1 VPAVTVEISVVVPT
15 FKRPQLLDR
24 CLAALVAQTFDPA
37 AYEIVIADDAA
48 SESTRRQVEA
58 WRSRCL
64 QMGPVI
70 HYLPVRDSHG
80 PAAARNA
87 GWRFAR
93 GRVIAF
99 TDDDCIPEPEWLAAG
114 TRAIREGATGVSGRV
129 VVPLPEDPTDY
140 ERNAAGLATAEFV
153 TANCFYLR
161 SALEAV
167 GGFDERFAMAWRE
180 DSDLWLTFMG
190 RGETLVSAED
200 AVVVHPLRPAPWGV
214 SLSQQRKSQYNALL
228 YKKHPVLYRQR
239 VQPGPPRDYYAI
251 VASIAGCLLG
261 LGLRRPKIT
270 IASFVL
276 WVRLTGT
283 FIARRLHG
291 TSRRPAHIAEI
302 AVTSALIPPL
312 AVYWRLR
319 GAFAHRVRFL

>member
-1 VPAVTVEISVVVPT
+1 VTIEVSVVVPT
-15 FKRPQLLDR
+15 SNRPQLLDR
-24 CLAALVAQTFDPA
+24 CLAGLVTQVFGTTS
-37 AYEIVIADDAA
+37 YEIVIADDEA
-48 SESTRRQVEA
+48 SESTRRQVEE
-58 WRSRCL
+58 WRSRFL
-64 QMGPVI
+64 QIGPAI
-70 HYLPVRDSHG
+70 HYLPVCDSRG

-93 GRVIAF
+93 GGVIAF
-99 TDDDCIPEPEWLAAG
+99 TDDDCIPEPEWLVAG
-114 TRAIREGATGVSGRV
+114 VRAIREGATGVSGRV

-153 TANCFYLR
+153 TANSFYLR
-161 SALEAV
+161 SALEDV

-200 AVVVHPLRPAPWGV
+200 AVVIHPLRPAPWGV

-228 YKKHPVLYRQR
+228 YKKHPQLYRQR

-251 VASIAGCLLG
+251 VGSIVGCLLG
-261 LGLRRPKIT
+261 LGFRRPGVT
-270 IASFVL
+270 VASFMV
-276 WVRLTGT
+276 WTRLTGA

-291 TSRRPAHIAEI
+291 TSRRPAHVAEVI
-302 AVTSALIPPL
+302 VTSALIPPL

-319 GAFAHRVRFL
+319 GAFVHRVRFL

>member
-1 VPAVTVEISVVVPT
+1 VPT

-24 CLAALVAQTFDPA
+24 CLAALVAQTCDPA

-48 SESTRRQVEA
+48 SESTRRQVED
-58 WRSRCL
+58 WRGRCL
-64 QMGPVI
+64 QTGPKI

-99 TDDDCIPEPEWLAAG
+99 TDDDCIPDPEWLAAG
-114 TRAIREGATGVSGRV
+114 MRAIREGATGVSGRV

-190 RGETLVSAED
+190 RGETLVSAAD

-270 IASFVL
+270 IASLVV

-319 GAFAHRVRFL
+319 GAFTHRVRFL

>member
-1 VPAVTVEISVVVPT
+1 VTIEVSVVVPT
-15 FKRPQLLDR
+15 SNRPQLLDR
-24 CLAALVAQTFDPA
+24 CLAGLVTQVFGTTS
-37 AYEIVIADDAA
+37 YEIVIADDEA
-48 SESTRRQVEA
+48 SESTRRQVEE
-58 WRSRCL
+58 WRSRFL
-64 QMGPVI
+64 QTGPAI
-70 HYLPVRDSHG
+70 HYLPVCDSRG

-93 GRVIAF
+93 GGVIAF
-99 TDDDCIPEPEWLAAG
+99 TDDDCIPEPEWLAVG
-114 TRAIREGATGVSGRV
+114 VQAIRQGATGVSGRV

-153 TANCFYLR
+153 TANSFYLR

-200 AVVVHPLRPAPWGV
+200 AVVIHPLRPAPWGV

-228 YKKHPVLYRQR
+228 YKKHPQLYRQR

-251 VASIAGCLLG
+251 VGSIVGCLLG
-261 LGLRRPKIT
+261 LGFRRPGVMV
-270 IASFVL
+270 ASFMV
-276 WVRLTGT
+276 WARLTGA

-291 TSRRPAHIAEI
+291 TSRRPAHVAEVI
-302 AVTSALIPPL
+302 VTSALIPPL

-319 GAFAHRVRFL
+319 GAFVHRVRFL

>member
-1 VPAVTVEISVVVPT
+1 MTIEVSVVVPT
-15 FKRPQLLDR
+15 FERPQLLDS
-24 CLAALVAQTFDPA
+24 CLAALVAQTFDPSS
-37 AYEIVIADDAA
+37 YEIVIADDAA
-48 SESTRRQVEA
+48 SETTCRQVED
-58 WRSRCL
+58 WRNRCL
-64 QMGPVI
+64 RMGPAV

-93 GRVIAF
+93 GRIIAF

-114 TRAIREGATGVSGRV
+114 IRAIRDGATGVSGRV

-161 SALEAV
+161 SALEVV

-190 RGETLVSAED
+190 RGESLVSAED
-200 AVVVHPLRPAPWGV
+200 AVVLHPLRPAPWGV
-214 SLSQQRKSQYNALL
+214 SLSQQQKSMYNALL

-251 VASIAGCLLG
+251 VASIVGCLLG
-261 LGLRRPKIT
+261 LSLRRPGIT
-270 IASFVL
+270 VASFLV
-276 WVRLTGT
+276 WARLTGE
-283 FIARRLHG
+283 FIARRLHD
-291 TSRRPAHIAEI
+291 TSRRPTHITEVV
-302 AVTSALIPPL
+302 VTSALIPPL

-319 GAFAHRVRFL
+319 GALVHRVRFL

>member
-1 VPAVTVEISVVVPT
+1 VTIEVSVVVPT
-15 FKRPQLLDR
+15 SNRPQLLDR
-24 CLAALVAQTFDPA
+24 CLAGLVTQVFGTTS
-37 AYEIVIADDAA
+37 YEIVIADDEA
-48 SESTRRQVEA
+48 SESTRRQVEE
-58 WRSRCL
+58 WRSRFL
-64 QMGPVI
+64 QIGPAI
-70 HYLPVRDSHG
+70 HYLPVCDSRG

-93 GRVIAF
+93 GGVIAF
-99 TDDDCIPEPEWLAAG
+99 TDDDCIPEPEWLAVG
-114 TRAIREGATGVSGRV
+114 VQAIRQGATGVSGRV

-153 TANCFYLR
+153 TANSFYLR

-167 GGFDERFAMAWRE
+167 GGFDERFAVAWRE

-190 RGETLVSAED
+190 RGETLVSAEN

-228 YKKHPVLYRQR
+228 YKKHPQLYRQR

-251 VASIAGCLLG
+251 VGSIVGCLLG
-261 LGLRRPKIT
+261 LGFRRPGVT
-270 IASFVL
+270 VASLMV
-276 WVRLTGT
+276 WTRLTGA

-291 TSRRPAHIAEI
+291 TSRRPAHVAEVI
-302 AVTSALIPPL
+302 VTSALIPPL

-319 GAFAHRVRFL
+319 GAFVHRVRFL

>member
-1 VPAVTVEISVVVPT
+1 MTIEISVVVPT
-15 FKRPQLLDR
+15 FNRPQLLDR
-24 CLAALVAQTFDPA
+24 CLAALVAQTFDPF

-48 SESTRRQVEA
+48 SESTRRQVED

-64 QMGPVI
+64 QTGPAI
-70 HYLPVRDSHG
+70 HYLPVRDSRG

-93 GRVIAF
+93 GGVIAF

-114 TRAIREGATGVSGRV
+114 ARAIRKGATGVSGRV

-180 DSDLWLTFMG
+180 DSDLWLNLMG
-190 RGETLVSAED
+190 RGETLISAED
-200 AVVVHPLRPAPWGV
+200 AVVIHPLRPAPWGV
-214 SLSQQRKSQYNALL
+214 SLGQQRKSQYNALL
-228 YKKHPVLYRQR
+228 YKKHPALYRQH
-239 VQPGPPRDYYAI
+239 VQSGPPRDYYAI
-251 VASIAGCLLG
+251 VGSIVGCLLG
-261 LGLRRPKIT
+261 LLFRRPGVML
-270 IASFVL
+270 ASFIV
-276 WVRLTGT
+276 WARLTGA
-283 FIARRLHG
+283 FIARRLRG
-291 TSRRPAHIAEI
+291 TSRRPAHIAEM

-312 AVYWRLR
+312 AVYWRIR
-319 GAFAHRVRFL
+319 GALVHRVRFL

>member
-1 VPAVTVEISVVVPT
+1 MTVEVSVVVPT

-24 CLAALVAQTFDPA
+24 CLAALVAQTFDPS
-37 AYEIVIADDAA
+37 AYEVVIADDAA
-48 SESTRRQVEA
+48 SESTRCQVED

-64 QMGPVI
+64 QTGPAI
-70 HYLPVRDSHG
+70 HYLPLRDSHG

-99 TDDDCIPEPEWLAAG
+99 TDDDCIPEPEWLTAG
-114 TRAIREGATGVSGRV
+114 TRAIRAGAIGVSGRV

-190 RGETLVSAED
+190 RGDTLVTAED

-228 YKKHPVLYRQR
+228 YKKHPVLYRQH

-251 VASIAGCLLG
+251 VTSIAGCLLG
-261 LGLRRPKIT
+261 LGLRRPGIA
-270 IASFVL
+270 IASFMV
-276 WVRLTGT
+276 WVRLTGA

-291 TSRRPAHIAEI
+291 SSRRPGHIAEM

-319 GAFAHRVRFL
+319 GAFTHRVRFL

>member
-1 VPAVTVEISVVVPT
+1 VTIEVSVVVPT
-15 FKRPQLLDR
+15 SNRPQLLDR
-24 CLAALVAQTFDPA
+24 CLAGLVTQVFGTTS
-37 AYEIVIADDAA
+37 YEIVIADDEA
-48 SESTRRQVEA
+48 SESTRRQVEE
-58 WRSRCL
+58 WRSRFL
-64 QMGPVI
+64 QTGPAI
-70 HYLPVRDSHG
+70 HYLPVCDSRG

-93 GRVIAF
+93 GGVIAF
-99 TDDDCIPEPEWLAAG
+99 TDDDCIPEPEWLVAG
-114 TRAIREGATGVSGRV
+114 VRAIREGATGVSGRV

-153 TANCFYLR
+153 TANSFYLR

-200 AVVVHPLRPAPWGV
+200 AVVIHPLRPAPWGV

-228 YKKHPVLYRQR
+228 YKKHPQLYRQR

-251 VASIAGCLLG
+251 VGSIVGCLLG
-261 LGLRRPKIT
+261 LGFRRPGVMV
-270 IASFVL
+270 ASFMV
-276 WVRLTGT
+276 WARLTGA

-291 TSRRPAHIAEI
+291 TSRRPAHVAEVL
-302 AVTSALIPPL
+302 VTSALIPPL

-319 GAFAHRVRFL
+319 GAFVHRVRFL

>member
-1 VPAVTVEISVVVPT
+1 VTIEVSVVVPT
-15 FKRPQLLDR
+15 SNRPQLLDR
-24 CLAALVAQTFDPA
+24 CLAGLVTQVFGTTS
-37 AYEIVIADDAA
+37 YEIVIADDEA
-48 SESTRRQVEA
+48 SESTRRQVEE
-58 WRSRCL
+58 WRSRFL
-64 QMGPVI
+64 QTGPAI
-70 HYLPVRDSHG
+70 HYLPVCDSRG

-93 GRVIAF
+93 GGVIAF
-99 TDDDCIPEPEWLAAG
+99 TDDDCIPEPEWLAVG
-114 TRAIREGATGVSGRV
+114 VQAIRQGATGVSGRV

-153 TANCFYLR
+153 TANSFYLR

-200 AVVVHPLRPAPWGV
+200 AVVIHPLRPAPWGV

-228 YKKHPVLYRQR
+228 YKKHPQLYRQR

-251 VASIAGCLLG
+251 VGSIVGCLLG
-261 LGLRRPKIT
+261 LGFRRPGVMV
-270 IASFVL
+270 ASFMV
-276 WVRLTGT
+276 WARLTGA

-291 TSRRPAHIAEI
+291 TSRRPAHVAEVL
-302 AVTSALIPPL
+302 VTSALIPPL

-319 GAFAHRVRFL
+319 GAFVHRVRFL

>member
-1 VPAVTVEISVVVPT
+1 VTIEVSVVVPT
-15 FKRPQLLDR
+15 SNRPQLLDR
-24 CLAALVAQTFDPA
+24 CLAGLVTQVFGTTS
-37 AYEIVIADDAA
+37 YEIVIADDEA
-48 SESTRRQVEA
+48 SESTRRQVEE
-58 WRSRCL
+58 WRSRFL
-64 QMGPVI
+64 QTGPAI
-70 HYLPVRDSHG
+70 HYLPVCDSRG

-93 GRVIAF
+93 GGVIAF
-99 TDDDCIPEPEWLAAG
+99 TDDDCIPEPEWLAVG
-114 TRAIREGATGVSGRV
+114 VQAIRQGATGVSGRV

-153 TANCFYLR
+153 TANSFYLR

-200 AVVVHPLRPAPWGV
+200 AVVIHPLRPAPWGV

-228 YKKHPVLYRQR
+228 YKKHPQLYRQR

-251 VASIAGCLLG
+251 VGSIVGCLLG
-261 LGLRRPKIT
+261 LGFRRPGVT
-270 IASFVL
+270 VASFMV
-276 WVRLTGT
+276 WTRLTGA

-291 TSRRPAHIAEI
+291 TSRRPAHVAEVI
-302 AVTSALIPPL
+302 VTSALIPPL

-319 GAFAHRVRFL
+319 GAFVHRVRFL